1 MVPFNA
7 TNYHD
12 WVSHMRLH
20 MHDLRLWMFLTGDLV
35 CPTCPTA
42 PTSPV
47 IPEKATDEEL
57 LANYDD

>member
-1 MVPFNA
+1 
-7 TNYHD
+7 
-12 WVSHMRLH
+12 MRLH